1 MRKIIIRIVGYG
13 QEIVQGTFTDEEIEI
28 LEKKVEEEDHSLGY
42 IISDIVDILPDSYD
56 WYDRDDE
63 LHVYGASVDAST
75 LLIMDGSKEIKIEN
89 IWELEDEPYNGEID
103 SEEVCNFNGE
113 TNIITTISSE
123 KGWIM
128 DGGIEIEDDK
138 EFDTSKLKVY
148 IKDIIF
154 DGYENSLI
162 TTIFYNGEEIF
173 CDPDTSGKSFESY
186 LEKKKKN
193 GKENTNT

>member
-63 LHVYGASVDAST
+63 LHLYGASVDAST

-113 TNIITTISSE
+113 TNII
-123 KGWIM
+123 
-128 DGGIEIEDDK
+128 
-138 EFDTSKLKVY
+138 EFDISKLKVY

>member
-63 LHVYGASVDAST
+63 LHLYGASVDAST

-138 EFDTSKLKVY
+138 EFDISKLKVY

-162 TTIFYNGEEIF
+162 TTILYNGEEIF